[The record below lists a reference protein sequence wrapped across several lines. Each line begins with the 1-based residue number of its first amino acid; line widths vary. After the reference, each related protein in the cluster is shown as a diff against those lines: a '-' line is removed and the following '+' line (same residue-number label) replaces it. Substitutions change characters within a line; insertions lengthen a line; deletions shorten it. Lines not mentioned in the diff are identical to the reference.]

1 MCNFNH
7 NSRIKGD
14 YNNVKNIKWLWV
26 LKVDNDTILLND
38 ATNVISVD
46 SQKLIKDIVP
56 YISVPATYSALSD
69 ARLIDEKLRNAMIAC
84 GIMEA
89 E

>member
-1 MCNFNH
+1 MA
-7 NSRIKGD
+7 IKVLNGCG
-14 YNNVKNIKWLWV
+14 V

-69 ARLIDEKLRNAMIAC
+69 AQLISEKLRDALVTA
-84 GIMEA
+84 GVMEA
-89 E
+89 DA

>member
-1 MCNFNH
+1 MA
-7 NSRIKGD
+7 IKNLKGCG
-14 YNNVKNIKWLWV
+14 V

-46 SQKLIKDIVP
+46 TTRLIKDSVAF
-56 YISVPATYSALSD
+56 ISVPTTFSDLATAQ
-69 ARLIDEKLRNAMIAC
+69 LISERLRNAMISA

-89 E
+89 EA

>member
-1 MCNFNH
+1 MA
-7 NSRIKGD
+7 IKTLNGCG
-14 YNNVKNIKWLWV
+14 V

-46 SQKLIKDIVP
+46 SEKLIKDIVP
-56 YISVPATYSALSD
+56 FISVPTTYSALAD
-69 ARLIDEKLRNAMIAC
+69 ARLIDEKLRNAMITA

-89 E
+89 EA